1 MTLLIVYVSLA
12 IGVSFLCS
20 IMEAVLLSVSPS
32 YVAKAAQSGRRVG
45 RMLKQF
51 KQDVDRPLAAILT
64 LNTIAHT
71 VGATGAGAQ
80 AIRVFGEEWIGV
92 VSAVL
97 TLLILFLSE
106 IVPKTLGAVYWR
118 QLAAP
123 TVFLLRATIWLLY
136 PIVWIARGVT
146 RLLTPK
152 HKGPSVSRS
161 ELAAMAELSAAQG
174 VLEDDESRLFLNL
187 LRFRTVRTEEVM
199 TPRVVIATLDE
210 SLSVSAAVGKDALR
224 FSRIPLFRAGDRDDI
239 TGYVLKDEILER
251 AARSEDVTLGDL
263 QRRML
268 VVPPSLTLP
277 QLFRQLLDQGEQIAL
292 VADEYGDV
300 EGLVTLE
307 DVIEALLGLQIVDEV
322 DEVVD
327 MRELARR
334 FREMRSAKI
343 HPEPVSGKDEKE
355 DENEASG

>member
-1 MTLLIVYVSLA
+1 MTLLILYVSLA

-32 YVAKAAQSGRRVG
+32 YVAQAAREGRRTG

-80 AIRVFGEEWIGV
+80 AIRVFGEEWIGL

-118 QLAAP
+118 ELAAP
-123 TVFLLRATIWLLY
+123 TAMLLRATIWLLY
-136 PIVWIARGVT
+136 PIVWVARGVT

-152 HKGPSVSRS
+152 HKKPAVSRA
-161 ELAAMAELSAAQG
+161 ELAALAELGAAQG
-174 VLEDDESRLFLNL
+174 VIADDESRLFLNL
-187 LRFRTVRTEEVM
+187 LRFRNVRTEEVM

-210 SLSVSAAVGKDALR
+210 SLKIPEAIEKEALR
-224 FSRIPLFRAGDRDDI
+224 FSRIPLFRNGDRDDI
-239 TGYVLKDEILER
+239 NGYVLKDEVLER
-251 AARSEDVTLGDL
+251 AARGDDSRLGDL
-263 QRRML
+263 RRRML
-268 VVPPSLTLP
+268 VVPPSLTMP
-277 QLFRQLLDQGEQIAL
+277 QLFRQMLDQGEQIAL

-327 MRELARR
+327 MRELAER
-334 FREMRSAKI
+334 FRQMRAAKFR
-343 HPEPVSGKDEKE
+343 PEAPSEDDKTEK
-355 DENEASG
+355 GG